1 MTKQPNSGTSNRSTL
16 QAKDGEADSV
26 GQAILSFLHTASN
39 EAETNIQQALD
50 TAQKL
55 SIQLQAAQDRIADLE
70 EEVRLYREKAD
81 RAEHWLNRI
90 SIEIEDRLINEPE
103 ERQRLHRPASNY
115 KLQLIAT
122 NVDPKTLLC

>member
-1 MTKQPNSGTSNRSTL
+1 MSKQPNSGTSNRSTL
-16 QAKDGEADSV
+16 QAKDAEADSV
-26 GQAILSFLHTASN
+26 GQAILSFLHTAAD
-39 EAETNIQQALD
+39 EAETNIQRALD

-103 ERQRLHRPASNY
+103 EKQRLH
-115 KLQLIAT
+115 
-122 NVDPKTLLC
+122 

>member
-1 MTKQPNSGTSNRSTL
+1 
-16 QAKDGEADSV
+16 V
-26 GQAILSFLHTASN
+26 GQAISSFLHTASN

-90 SIEIEDRLINEPE
+90 SIEIEDRLIDEPE
-103 ERQRLHRPASNY
+103 ERQRLH
-115 KLQLIAT
+115 
-122 NVDPKTLLC
+122 

>member
-1 MTKQPNSGTSNRSTL
+1 MSKQPNSGTSNRSTL
-16 QAKDGEADSV
+16 KAKDGDADSV

-70 EEVRLYREKAD
+70 EVVRLYREKAD
-81 RAEHWLNRI
+81 RAENWLNRI
-90 SIEIEDRLINEPE
+90 SIEIEDRLINEAE
-103 ERQRLHRPASNY
+103 KRQLLH
-115 KLQLIAT
+115 
-122 NVDPKTLLC
+122 